1 MQESTTIEWDPMYEG
16 QLPWPTRLF
25 VIYLAV
31 VVVLFCFRAIRMLWH
46 LRSLRKVA
54 QETNAELGS
63 GFWLAWDSCHAR
75 TISIKNWSTLT
86 FLLSFLISSWNITET
101 LKGMSTQKVTGTA
114 FLAGAT
120 AEVLTAFYFGMFV
133 CVVLYAFGFFCET
146 LLLRY
151 KMRQPLPTDR
161 S

>member
-1 MQESTTIEWDPMYEG
+1 MQETAIEWDPMCEG
-16 QLPWPTRLF
+16 QLPWSTRLF

-31 VVVLFCFRAIRMLWH
+31 VVVLFCFRATRMLWH

-86 FLLSFLISSWNITET
+86 FLLSFLISAWNMTGI
-101 LKGMSTQKVTGTA
+101 LKGISMQKVTGTA

-120 AEVLTAFYFGMFV
+120 AEVHTAFYFGMLV
-133 CVVLYAFGFFCET
+133 YVVLYAFAFFCET
-146 LLLRY
+146 LLMRY
-151 KMRQPLPTDR
+151 KLR
-161 S
+161 